1 MPPATAGHP
10 GDRPGVAALYAFP
23 VAPLTRRASPATRSA
38 LADRVAPTFS
48 AGWLADSRLPCR
60 GDQSARRVA
69 IPRGIDDPRSARSK
83 SGSEIPLG
91 GDPLIGLV
99 RRRTTADQA
108 PALGL
113 RVACH

>member
-48 AGWLADSRLPCR
+48 AGWLADSSLETLHDAHSFAVSPLLRHREHARVLPSPSTR
-60 GDQSARRVA
+60 TYRAR
-69 IPRGIDDPRSARSK
+69 
-83 SGSEIPLG
+83 
-91 GDPLIGLV
+91 
-99 RRRTTADQA
+99 TQA
-108 PALGL
+108 
-113 RVACH
+113 